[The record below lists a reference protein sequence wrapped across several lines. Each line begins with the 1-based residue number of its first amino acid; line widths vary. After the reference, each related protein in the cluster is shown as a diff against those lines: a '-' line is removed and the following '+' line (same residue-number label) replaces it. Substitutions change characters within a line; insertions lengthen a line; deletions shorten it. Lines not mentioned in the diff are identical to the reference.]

1 MQATWLACAQNKAQR
16 EGRSIVF
23 IDESGLSERPSVART
38 WKKDTIE
45 DLKEQVE
52 MLLSRGVV
60 PQVLMDQARVKV
72 ERAKAAVD
80 SQLLTAVIQ
89 GYVNNAPVAP
99 SEADLLAAMQGELRG
114 VTIADVDYEWA
125 ESYVRKLKVDRGDV
139 R

>member
-1 MQATWLACAQNKAQR
+1 MASIQFRKGKFQLRIKNK
-16 EGRSIVF
+16 VLPKPLF
-23 IDESGLSERPSVART
+23 FT
-38 WKKDTIE
+38 FDTKPE
-45 DLKEQVE
+45 AETFKEQVE